1 MNLENSNYNL
11 KKNPFWEFSIDFYD
25 HPGVEDLLLSMQ
37 NRFKIDV
44 IIFLMCIWL
53 TNTNVDNTHIKNI
66 LLSSIRVSSELQSKV
81 IYNIRKSRRD
91 LKFLFKEIKQTD
103 NDLESYIS
111 VTRNKLKAV
120 ELQLEAL
127 EVYLI
132 FINLKNNFNLSV
144 SREKYS
150 SENVKKSL
158 RNINIYF
165 SIQNIEIFKELK
177 EQLEGKI
184 SEYFLNN

>member
-1 MNLENSNYNL
+1 MLFLCNHEPCKCKPGFR
-11 KKNPFWEFSIDFYD
+11 KKCASITL
-25 HPGVEDLLLSMQ
+25 HTAG
-37 NRFKIDV
+37 
-44 IIFLMCIWL
+44 W
-53 TNTNVDNTHIKNI
+53 KNI

-103 NDLESYIS
+103 HDLESYIS

-184 SEYFLNN
+184 SEYFLNK